1 MQMRQQQKQI
11 HRTDRDYPSSSFSP
25 TNNLGLWN
33 EMKGKTRAK
42 AKVT

>member
-11 HRTDRDYPSSSFSP
+11 HRTDRDYPSSFSP
-25 TNNLGLWN
+25 ANNLGLWN